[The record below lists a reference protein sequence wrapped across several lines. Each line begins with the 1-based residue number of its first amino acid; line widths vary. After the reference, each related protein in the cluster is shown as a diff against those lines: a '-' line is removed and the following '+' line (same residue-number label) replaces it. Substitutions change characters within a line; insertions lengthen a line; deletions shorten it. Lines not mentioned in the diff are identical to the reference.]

1 MLARRLGRAAVGYFC
16 CDGRICLCHR
26 MQAHRPREP
35 GILGIYRKR
44 DRKLSRHE
52 DAGGISVVAVLRDEP
67 ETMRFVPW
75 FAIREAVL
83 GGGRGSVKLEE
94 YPETLNGTWEVPHP

>member
-1 MLARRLGRAAVGYFC
+1 M
-16 CDGRICLCHR
+16 
-26 MQAHRPREP
+26 
-35 GILGIYRKR
+35 
-44 DRKLSRHE
+44 
-52 DAGGISVVAVLRDEP
+52 VAVLRDEP

-75 FAIREAVL
+75 FAIRDAVL